1 MVLFLLT
8 NALACVLTIAD
19 NNWQLGPFDFDAY
32 LDVIYF
38 IYQTAAVVGY
48 GDVPMDLQD
57 DSYFE
62 LRMALEISGMFFA
75 ILSAGYIFS
84 CVGESIREISRSK
97 PIQAHEVG
105 DS

>member
-19 NNWQLGPFDFDAY
+19 NNWELGQFDFDAY
-32 LDVIYF
+32 LNVIYF

-57 DSYFE
+57 DSFFE
-62 LRMALEISGMFFA
+62 GRMVLEIGGMFFA
-75 ILSAGYIFS
+75 ILSCGYIFS
-84 CVGESIREISRSK
+84 CVGESIRDMSRQK
-97 PIQAHEVG
+97 PIQVQEVG
-105 DS
+105 CF